1 MIKLFER
8 IFWHNNTTPA
18 LNETNLNL
26 MSKAIDDI
34 DNRVI
39 ELGSEVLEVVP
50 QIQTY
55 LAQAEDLVNAM
66 ETLTTHPPYI
76 GENGDWYVW
85 STEDMT
91 YVDSEIDASITVD
104 IEDVNMI
111 DYGLQ
116 PYITNTGTDTDPVF
130 HLYIPRAAVISSI
143 TKTGTV
149 ALVDTYTITT
159 QDGKTFP
166 FTVTNGA
173 NGANGRG
180 IVSITKTGTA
190 GLVDTYTILYTD
202 NTTSTFTVTNGQ
214 NGSGSGDM
222 TKAVYDS
229 DDAVANAG
237 GIKAFIQSLGYITGL
252 AWSALTNKPF
262 STIGQGLTVVND
274 ALTANIKSVTVD
286 NTGTAS
292 ASAVSYQR
300 IGVNGIYTEITGTKY
315 MEQTITTSTSGD
327 VTATFTNAEIRA
339 TSRIDDWYDVYG
351 MAASNIVTTDGQCVV
366 TIPKQSSAF
375 ALGVRIYI
383 S

>member
-85 STEDMT
+85 STEDMA

-159 QDGKTFP
+159 QDGKTFT

-202 NTTSTFTVTNGQ
+202 NTTDTFTVTNGQ

-237 GIKAFIQSLGYITGL
+237 GIKAFVNAGL
-252 AWSALTNKPF
+252 LNKADKPTVLTQTLAAGATTLTFTDNSIGNNSRIRVFSDPF
-262 STIGQGLTVVND
+262 TVGLIENMVQNGT
-274 ALTANIKSVTVD
+274 TVTV
-286 NTGTAS
+286 TCKAQTA
-292 ASAVSYQR
+292 AVTVSL
-300 IGVNGIYTEITGTKY
+300 E
-315 MEQTITTSTSGD
+315 
-327 VTATFTNAEIRA
+327 
-339 TSRIDDWYDVYG
+339 VY
-351 MAASNIVTTDGQCVV
+351 N
-366 TIPKQSSAF
+366 
-375 ALGVRIYI
+375 
-383 S
+383 

>member
-55 LAQAEDLVNAM
+55 LAQAEDLVDAM

-85 STEDMT
+85 STEAMA

-130 HLYIPRAAVISSI
+130 HLYIPRAATISSI

-159 QDGKTFP
+159 QDGKTFT

-202 NTTSTFTVTNGQ
+202 NTTDTFTVTNGQ

-237 GIKAFIQSLGYITGL
+237 GIKTFVNAGL
-252 AWSALTNKPF
+252 LNKADKPTILTQTLAAGATTLTFTDNSIGNNSRIRVLSDPF
-262 STIGQGLTVVND
+262 TVGLIENMVQNGT
-274 ALTANIKSVTVD
+274 TVTV
-286 NTGTAS
+286 TCKAQTA
-292 ASAVSYQR
+292 AVTVSL
-300 IGVNGIYTEITGTKY
+300 E
-315 MEQTITTSTSGD
+315 
-327 VTATFTNAEIRA
+327 
-339 TSRIDDWYDVYG
+339 VY
-351 MAASNIVTTDGQCVV
+351 N
-366 TIPKQSSAF
+366 
-375 ALGVRIYI
+375 
-383 S
+383 